1 MCQIN
6 INFNQINISKR
17 IYQNINKNN
26 YLELYHKTLL
36 ELKEAIV
43 ITIMIMINKKLNK
56 FKKILVQILKKIN
69 NNNKKK

>member
-1 MCQIN
+1 LCQIN
-6 INFNQINISKR
+6 IKFNRINISKR

-56 FKKILVQILKKIN
+56 FKRILVQILKKIN

>member
-1 MCQIN
+1 LCQIN
-6 INFNQINISKR
+6 IKFNRINISKR

>member
-1 MCQIN
+1 LCQIN

>member
-1 MCQIN
+1 LCQIN
-6 INFNQINISKR
+6 IKFNQINISKR

-56 FKKILVQILKKIN
+56 FKRILVQILKKIN

>member
-6 INFNQINISKR
+6 IKFNRINISKR

-56 FKKILVQILKKIN
+56 FKRILVQILKKIN